1 MKPPLILLVEDSPD
15 DVFFL
20 QRALR
25 HAHVEADLRVVNNGK
40 EAQDYLAGQGAHAN
54 RRKSPFPWLVLLDLR
69 LPVISGLEVLAWMR
83 ARSDLKD
90 VPVIVLTSSLEDSD
104 MRRTFEL
111 GVTSYL
117 VKPPTAEMV
126 EKAFRFV
133 RTTQGAEAAEGV
145 PPPPRGSAE
154 TAVSPMGTRLVFAI
168 TVLAVILAAAA
179 FIAILLTK

>member
-1 MKPPLILLVEDSPD
+1 MNPPVILVVEDSPD

-25 HAHVEADLRVVNNGK
+25 HAHVDAELRVVTNGK
-40 EAQDYLAGQGAHAN
+40 EAQDYLAGQGPHSN
-54 RRKSPFPWLVLLDLR
+54 RRKSPFPWMVLLDLR
-69 LPVISGLEVLAWMR
+69 LPLISGLEVLAWMR

-90 VPVIVLTSSLEDSD
+90 LPVIVLTSSLEDSD

-133 RTTQGAEAAEGV
+133 RTTHGGELAEGV
-145 PPPPRGSAE
+145 AVGAHGGDSAL
-154 TAVSPMGTRLVFAI
+154 SPLATRIVFAV
-168 TVLAVILAAAA
+168 TVLAVILAAGA

>member
-1 MKPPLILLVEDSPD
+1 MKQSLILLVEDSPD

-25 HAHVEADLRVVNNGK
+25 HAHVDADLRVVNNGR
-40 EAQDYLAGQGAHAN
+40 EAQDYLAGQGAYAN
-54 RRKSPFPWLVLLDLR
+54 RRKTPFPWLVLLDLR
-69 LPVISGLEVLAWMR
+69 LPLVSGLEVLAWMR
-83 ARSDLKD
+83 ARSDLKH

-133 RTTQGAEAAEGV
+133 RTTQGSEAAEGV
-145 PPPPRGSAE
+145 PAGTRGSE
-154 TAVSPMGTRLVFAI
+154 SSLSPFGTRLVFAV
-168 TVLAVILAAAA
+168 TVIAVLLAAIA

>member
-25 HAHVEADLRVVNNGK
+25 HAHVEADLRVVTSGR
-40 EAQDYLAGQGAHAN
+40 EAQEYLAGQGPYAN
-54 RRKSPFPWLVLLDLR
+54 RRRAPFPWLVLLDLR
-69 LPVISGLEVLAWMR
+69 LPLVSGLEVLAWMR

-90 VPVIVLTSSLEDSD
+90 LPVIVLTSSLEDSD

-117 VKPPTAEMV
+117 VKPPTADMV

-133 RTTQGAEAAEGV
+133 RTTQGGESAEGIPAPVRAAE
-145 PPPPRGSAE
+145 PP
-154 TAVSPMGTRLVFAI
+154 VSPLGTRVVFAV
-168 TVLAVILAAAA
+168 TVLAVVLAAAA
-179 FIAILLTK
+179 LIAILLTK

>member
-1 MKPPLILLVEDSPD
+1 MKSPLILLVEDSPD

-25 HAHVEADLRVVNNGK
+25 HAHVEADLRVVTNGK
-40 EAQDYLAGQGAHAN
+40 EAQDYLAGHGQHSN

-69 LPVISGLEVLAWMR
+69 LPLISGLEVLAWMR
-83 ARSDLKD
+83 ARSDLKTL
-90 VPVIVLTSSLEDSD
+90 PVIVLTSSLEDSD

-126 EKAFRFV
+126 EKAFRFIKTV
-133 RTTQGAEAAEGV
+133 QEGEALEGV
-145 PPPPRGSAE
+145 PAAARGAE
-154 TAVSPMGTRLVFAI
+154 GSLSPLGTRLVFAI

-179 FIAILLTK
+179 FIAILLMK